1 MAKHTQKNKSR
12 MFREFNKLPER
23 SITHD
28 GLKHLGITYHY
39 FRQKFSLTIGQ
50 LHLMLLVYDLEFFT
64 TDYACKQ
71 MRMYRGMFYKRN
83 VLPLVKAGYLYHH
96 FRQTSPSHVNME
108 DLMFYGETR
117 FSYRSRMALTQKAR
131 LIVAR
136 FYRSAST
143 GELPELDLSE

>member
-1 MAKHTQKNKSR
+1 MAKHTQKNKAR
-12 MFREFNKLPER
+12 MFRESSRLPDSAISHE
-23 SITHD
+23 

-39 FRQKFSLTIGQ
+39 FRKRFGLTMGQ

-83 VLPLVKAGYLYHH
+83 ILPLIKAEYLYHH
-96 FRQTSPSHVNME
+96 FRQTSPSFHSME
-108 DLMFYGETR
+108 DLMFYGETK
-117 FSYRSRMALTQKAR
+117 FSYRSRMALTQKGR
-131 LIVAR
+131 MLVAR

-143 GELPELDLSE
+143 GALPDLDE